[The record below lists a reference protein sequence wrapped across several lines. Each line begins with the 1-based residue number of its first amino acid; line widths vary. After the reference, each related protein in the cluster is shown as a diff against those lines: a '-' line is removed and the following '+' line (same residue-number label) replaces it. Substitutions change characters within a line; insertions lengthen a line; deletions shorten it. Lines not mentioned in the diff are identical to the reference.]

1 MLITKW
7 WLLVKKQEMTRMR
20 DDGKMIPVTLL
31 KIPTQ
36 KILRHKTIEKDWYT
50 AIVVWVDQKK
60 DGKFRKSIEYKVTED
75 DLANFA
81 IWSEITWSLL
91 EWIATVRVIGIS
103 KGKGFQWGMKRHN
116 FHGWPATHGSKFHRA
131 LWSTGNRKPRRTI
144 RGQKM
149 AWHMGD
155 ERITLKSVP
164 VIEVMNHDDEQI
176 VVLKWSVPGAYHTY
190 LELLITE

>member
-1 MLITKW
+1 
-7 WLLVKKQEMTRMR
+7 
-20 DDGKMIPVTLL
+20 MIPVTLL

-36 KILRHKTIEKDWYT
+36 KVLRHKTAEKDGYT
-50 AIVVWVDQKK
+50 AVVVWADQKK
-60 DGKFRKSIEYKVTED
+60 NGKFGKSIEYKVSED

-81 IWSEITWSLL
+81 VWSDITGSIL
-91 EWIATVRVIGIS
+91 EWVQSVRMIWVS
-103 KGKGFQWGMKRHN
+103 KGKWFQWGMKRHN

-155 ERITLKSVP
+155 EKITLKSVP
-164 VIEVMNHDDEQI
+164 VVEVMSHENEQI
-176 VVLKWSVPGAYHTY
+176 LVLKGSVPGAYHTY
-190 LELLITE
+190 LELLITD